1 MLLTAGIPVHVVA
14 ERLGHADPA
23 ITLRVYAHVIR
34 QHADGVAATF
44 AAAVEGTPTAPEEA
58 DDDSSVLVAC

>member
-1 MLLTAGIPVHVVA
+1 VVA

-23 ITLRVYAHVIR
+23 ITLGVYAHVIR

-44 AAAVEGTPTAPEEA
+44 AAALDGAPDA
-58 DDDSSVLVAC
+58 DDDPWLRAGGLLANPLTNGTLR